1 MVGGVLVVP
10 PVGWCWCGPGGVCY
24 PVMWESVLVIG
35 FWWRCGRDVFV
46 GWGPGGV
53 PLCCGV
59 VSRGCGGGSWLR
71 QVGHII
77 IFFPRIILLVVI
89 KLIYY
94 QKLCSGEESWFGLW
108 GVLSV
113 LCYQKFCPKD
123 TDLWF

>member
-1 MVGGVLVVP
+1 ML
-10 PVGWCWCGPGGVCY
+10 WCH
-24 PVMWESVLVIG
+24 I
-35 FWWRCGRDVFV
+35 
-46 GWGPGGV
+46 
-53 PLCCGV
+53 
-59 VSRGCGGGSWLR
+59 SWL

-77 IFFPRIILLVVI
+77 NFFRGIILLVVI
-89 KLIYY
+89 KLICH